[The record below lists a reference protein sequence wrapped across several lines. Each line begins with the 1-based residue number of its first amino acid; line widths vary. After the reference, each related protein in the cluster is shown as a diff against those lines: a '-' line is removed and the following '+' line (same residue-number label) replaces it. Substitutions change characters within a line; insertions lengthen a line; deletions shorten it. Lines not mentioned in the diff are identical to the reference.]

1 MMDTVINALRDILG
15 TPDFYKRM
23 TDSTN
28 YTWDYGAMLEYL
40 VGALLVLIVVS
51 SVFKFVL
58 RLTK

>member
-1 MMDTVINALRDILG
+1 MDTVINALRQVLG
-15 TPDFYKRM
+15 NPNFYKQM
-23 TDSTN
+23 GSSSS
-28 YTWDYGAMLEYL
+28 YSWEYGAMIEYL

>member
-1 MMDTVINALRDILG
+1 MDTVINALRQVLG
-15 TPDFYKRM
+15 NPNFYKQIGPN
-23 TDSTN
+23 SS
-28 YTWDYGAMLEYL
+28 YSWDYGAMIEYL

>member
-1 MMDTVINALRDILG
+1 MDTVINALRQVLG
-15 TPDFYKRM
+15 NPNFYKQM
-23 TDSTN
+23 GYNDN
-28 YTWDYGAMLEYL
+28 YSWDYGAMIEYL